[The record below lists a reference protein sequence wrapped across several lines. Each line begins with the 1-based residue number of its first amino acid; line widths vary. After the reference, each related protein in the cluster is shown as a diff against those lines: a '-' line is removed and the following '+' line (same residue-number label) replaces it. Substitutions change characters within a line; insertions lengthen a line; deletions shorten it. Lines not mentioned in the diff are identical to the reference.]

1 MIIEKN
7 YGGFSMVASFF
18 AGVGGIDLAFEQAGF
33 NIIYAN
39 EIDKKAAETY
49 ELNFNLKV
57 DVRDI
62 GEINP
67 SKLPNFNILI
77 AGFPCQAFS
86 IAGYRQGFN
95 DEKGRG
101 NLFFNIINI
110 LEHKN
115 VEVVFLENVKNLVSH
130 DHGNTFKI
138 IISEL
143 ERLGYYIKHKV
154 LNGMEYGNIPQN
166 RERIYI
172 VAFKNKIAYE
182 KFTFPDKISL
192 TNKLNDVIDYENTV
206 DNKYYYT
213 KEKCSF
219 YNELETTV
227 NKHDTVYQWRRI
239 YVRENQNKVCPT
251 LTANMGM
258 GGHNVPI
265 IYTNTKKYRKLTPK
279 ECFNLQGYPKEYKLP
294 KDIADSQLYKQAGNS
309 VVVPVVRRIA
319 ENIAL
324 AIK

>member
-1 MIIEKN
+1 
-7 YGGFSMVASFF
+7 MVASFF

-33 NIIYAN
+33 NVIYAN
-39 EIDKKAAETY
+39 EIDEKAAKTY

-62 GEINP
+62 KDIEP
-67 SKLPNFNILI
+67 SKLPDFNILV

-86 IAGYRQGFN
+86 IAGYREGF
-95 DEKGRG
+95 DDKKGRG
-101 NLFFNIINI
+101 NLFFDIINI

-130 DHGNTFKI
+130 DKGNTFKVI
-138 IISEL
+138 IREL
-143 ERLGYYIKHKV
+143 ERLGYFIKHKV

-172 VAFKNKIAYE
+172 VAFKNKQAYE
-182 KFTFPDKISL
+182 RFEFPNKIDL
-192 TNKLNDVIDYENTV
+192 TNRLDSVIDYENNV

-213 KEKCSF
+213 QEKCSF
-219 YNELETTV
+219 FDELETKII
-227 NKHDTVYQWRRI
+227 KHDTVYQWRRI
-239 YVRENQNKVCPT
+239 YVRENQNNVCPT

-265 IYTNTKKYRKLTPK
+265 IYTNSKKYRKLTPK

-294 KDIADSQLYKQAGNS
+294 EDIADSQLYKQAGNS
-309 VVVPVVRRIA
+309 VVVPVIRRIA
-319 ENIAL
+319 EHIAL